1 MLKKAEVLKVDLK
14 DSTKRE
20 YQITRE
26 LLQSQFQEFGTL
38 ILVSVNQDGPG
49 YDWSDHSGI
58 FGKKTNK

>member
-26 LLQSQFQEFGTL
+26 LLQSQSQEFGTL

-49 YDWSDHSGI
+49 YD
-58 FGKKTNK
+58 